1 MKSWSTDYYLSL
13 THSFPM
19 HFHFHS
25 EIMIVL
31 ATTKEWKKE
40 PRVNQALKVC
50 CLAIVVV
57 SGGKPPRKI

>member
-19 HFHFHS
+19 HFHS
-25 EIMIVL
+25 PIMIVL
-31 ATTKEWKKE
+31 PATKESKKD

-57 SGGKPPRKI
+57 GEKPPRKI